1 MSCHCASW
9 ARRPVIS
16 ISPCKRPR
24 RQPLHPAPAPS
35 HCRPASPPGREPRS
49 TASATSGHRCLARTT
64 PTHPPPFTPPPLP
77 SIILAPEL
85 PGKYVWTVQATLK
98 SGSHTETRVS
108 HARFEVLDPP

>member
-1 MSCHCASW
+1 M
-9 ARRPVIS
+9 
-16 ISPCKRPR
+16 
-24 RQPLHPAPAPS
+24 
-35 HCRPASPPGREPRS
+35 
-49 TASATSGHRCLARTT
+49 
-64 PTHPPPFTPPPLP
+64 P